1 MALEQEFRSR
11 MFLYRLIVALI
22 ILGVTICVS
31 AVWQKMIYTIP
42 VLAVLLFLSAG
53 IKGLGSNAT
62 TRNLDEDSP
71 DIDAHGG

>member
-1 MALEQEFRSR
+1 MALGQEFRSR
-11 MFLYRLIVALI
+11 MFLYRLIVALV
-22 ILGVTICVS
+22 ILAVTICVS
-31 AVWQKMIYTIP
+31 VVWQKMIYTIP
-42 VLAVLLFLSAG
+42 VLAVLLFLFAG